1 MKGSGSAIPQLIP
14 LNMTIKEA
22 SERLTS
28 YINGLDREEKEKV
41 ELLDGFN
48 IDEFID
54 EYQKSGHDEK
64 WIVQSLNGFLHN
76 VEHSVNKNIRKKTF
90 SDYLQSLTKD
100 ERAIISE
107 IRDIDRAKQIVAIY
121 QKWCSLGYTIISLL
135 KQFNDLPS
143 FWRPFI
149 IGRLTKDCRFT
160 DETEFLRY
168 CGTVRTW
175 STESKHLEFL
185 IEFDNVLKEIN
196 GGGRGSRP

>member
-1 MKGSGSAIPQLIP
+1 MPQLIP

-22 SERLTS
+22 SKRLTS
-28 YINGLDREEKEKV
+28 YIDGLDTEQKEKID
-41 ELLDGFN
+41 LLNGFN

-54 EYQKSGHDEK
+54 AYQKSGHDEK
-64 WIVQSLNGFLHN
+64 WIVQSLNSFRHD
-76 VEHSVNKNIRKKTF
+76 VEHSVNKNIRKRVF
-90 SDYLQSLTKD
+90 SEYLQSLTED
-100 ERAIISE
+100 ERAVISG

-135 KQFNDLPS
+135 KQFNDLSS

-149 IGRLTKDCRFT
+149 IGRLADRRFT